1 MKILSVLSV
10 CFATDSWSTAF
21 FVYDQEVCGLR
32 EDLLPPWL
40 ELRQSETAWSLELG
54 AKKFHE
60 QRTTGPLLFESAPAP
75 PSAGFNVTF
84 EDCFEL

>member
-32 EDLLPPWL
+32 EDAPCQNHALNTDEDLVCTQCLIEREPPDGVGL
-40 ELRQSETAWSLELG
+40 GNSQHMPEQAELG
-54 AKKFHE
+54 A
-60 QRTTGPLLFESAPAP
+60 
-75 PSAGFNVTF
+75 AG
-84 EDCFEL
+84 LW

>member
-32 EDLLPPWL
+32 EDLLPPRLGLRQRPELHQRLKLQQRL
-40 ELRQSETAWSLELG
+40 ELHSRLKQ
-54 AKKFHE
+54 
-60 QRTTGPLLFESAPAP
+60 
-75 PSAGFNVTF
+75 
-84 EDCFEL
+84 